1 MRPINR
7 ILKYKLIILSL
18 IFPLSFGLLGFVI
31 GIYLHNLPV
40 AIILNCLGLIIGLL
54 FDLVCYYR
62 KLFTSALYQGP
73 IPVTLFLLFW
83 WISDI
88 FVNDLLAFF
97 IGFGGLFLGLWLN
110 SELII
115 PYQFYKIKKRFL
127 ALIYFFF
134 SIASLGL
141 FMGIPAFN
149 LLLGVL
155 AGNYLSIRVISNYKE
170 EPEIIKTLKQGSA
183 FTSVILLI
191 MVIIAALISLSDMN
205 NSLLLAQQIFFFP
218 IDESQFKLLLIAGGI
233 IIVVLQ
239 YFITLFTAKNML
251 QLWKYK
257 RFRRYSKI

>member
-1 MRPINR
+1 MHPINK
-7 ILKYKLIILSL
+7 ILKLKLIFLSL
-18 IFPLSFGLLGFVI
+18 IFPVSFGLLGFII
-31 GIYLHNLPV
+31 GIYFHNLAV
-40 AIILNCLGLIIGLL
+40 ALILSSLGLIVGLL
-54 FDLVCYYR
+54 IDLVCYHR

-73 IPVTLFLLFW
+73 IPIALFLLFW

-88 FVNDLLAFF
+88 FVNDLFAFL

-110 SELII
+110 TELII

-134 SIASLGL
+134 SIAFLGL

-170 EPEIIKTLKQGSA
+170 EPEINKTLKQGSA
-183 FTSVILLI
+183 FTSVMLLI
-191 MVIIAALISLSDMN
+191 IVIIAALIAFSDLD
-205 NSLLLAQQIFFFP
+205 NSILIAQQILFIP
-218 IDESQFKLLLIAGGI
+218 VDEHLFKLLLIAGGI

-239 YFITLFTAKNML
+239 YFVTLFTAKNML

-257 RFRRYSKI
+257 RFRRYAKI